1 MMKQNNL
8 PKAHGKLSFTAKCL
22 TLISKTQ
29 TVLGSVISPVSA
41 EAAAVA
47 GDAR

>member
-1 MMKQNNL
+1 MINEISY
-8 PKAHGKLSFTAKCL
+8 PKL
-22 TLISKTQ
+22 TINCRSQQTVRPYFQTQ
-29 TVLGSVISPVSA
+29 IVLGSVISPVSA

>member
-1 MMKQNNL
+1 MYQVSNDSARL
-8 PKAHGKLSFTAKCL
+8 L
-22 TLISKTQ
+22 TSNSLAFNTQIQ
-29 TVLGSVISPVSA
+29 TVLGSVISPASA